1 MGGSRRLVAPTAG
14 WDSSA
19 ADASRTNSDSC
30 LLASVIMT
38 TTVTMGEGNT
48 PLVASAHSE
57 SLYFKLES
65 CNPSGS
71 YKDRFIAAEL
81 TDVLAR
87 GSRSC
92 VATSSGNTGSSLAA
106 YCARYGLP
114 CLILV
119 NQDAPEGKL
128 AQMRAHGA
136 IVIRIPQFVTSP
148 KITEA
153 VFSQLRE
160 FAESSGAALVVS
172 AFRYCPVGMRA
183 VQGISREIAGQLS
196 NVDHVFVPVGGGGLY
211 SAVVRGFAEEGRMP
225 RVHAVQPEGCPTVL
239 DAYLNSRD
247 DVRAMESTTRISGLS
262 VPFDIDAG
270 LALGLARKH
279 YGMVIGVSDA
289 EVFEAQRLLL
299 RTEGVYAEPA
309 GATAFA
315 GFRKALAS
323 GAVGAAERAVC
334 LVTGSGFKDPMSIQE
349 ASRGLESPTVSYTDV
364 LSELRRLV
372 QAR

>member
-1 MGGSRRLVAPTAG
+1 
-14 WDSSA
+14 
-19 ADASRTNSDSC
+19 
-30 LLASVIMT
+30 MT
-38 TTVTMGEGNT
+38 TPVTMGEGNT
-48 PLVASAHSE
+48 PLVAGAHSE

-71 YKDRFIAAEL
+71 YKDRFIAGEL
-81 TDVLAR
+81 ADVLAR
-87 GSRSC
+87 GSQSC

-136 IVIRIPQFVTSP
+136 IVMRIPQFVTSP
-148 KITEA
+148 KITES

-160 FAESSGAALVVS
+160 FADTSGAALVVS
-172 AFRYCPVGMRA
+172 AFRYCPVGMRG
-183 VQGISREIAGQLS
+183 VQGISHEIAEQLPE
-196 NVDHVFVPVGGGGLY
+196 VDHVFVPVGGGGLY
-211 SAVVRGFAEEGRMP
+211 SAVVRGFENAGRMP

-239 DAYLNSRD
+239 DAYVNSRD
-247 DVRAMESTTRISGLS
+247 EVRAVESTTRISGLS
-262 VPFDIDAG
+262 VPFDIDAT

-279 YGMVIGVSDA
+279 RGLVLGVSDA

-299 RTEGVYAEPA
+299 RAEGVYAEPA
-309 GATAFA
+309 GATAYA
-315 GFRKALAS
+315 GYRKALAS
-323 GAVGAAERAVC
+323 RAISPAESAVC

-349 ASRGLESPTVSYTDV
+349 ASTGLESPMVSYTDV
-364 LSELRRLV
+364 LSELHRLV
-372 QAR
+372 KARKTLL